1 MGKEKY
7 FLVLNSVS
15 AKAGP
20 GEIRAMVEKYA
31 AEKDIECRFYE
42 TKEDDNVTA
51 VVREA
56 LKDGYT
62 LIASSG
68 GDGTVSKV
76 GAALV
81 GKDIPLAIIPTGT
94 ANVFAQD
101 IGIPRNLR
109 KAVELMFTERSVRTV
124 DMMRVWGKT
133 YLLNMG
139 VGLNALMIEDTDH
152 KKKSALGLL
161 AYVITGIKKAFGYQ
175 PHTFTLEVDGRT
187 EEIDAA
193 EVLVFNSSALG
204 TSAIHLH
211 RETLVDDGQ
220 LDLCIL
226 QSRNLLDYIKIFISI
241 FLNRVKRDPKIHH
254 FPVDKEV
261 SIETEKEL
269 KVQAD
274 GDVIGTTPVRV
285 EVVPRILKIIVPEQ

>member
-1 MGKEKY
+1 MGREKY
-7 FLVLNSVS
+7 FFVLNSVS
-15 AKAGP
+15 VKAGP
-20 GEIRAMVEKYA
+20 KEIRAMVEEYA
-31 AEKDIECRFYE
+31 GERSIGCSFYE
-42 TKEDDNVTA
+42 TEEDDNVTD

-56 LKDGYT
+56 VTEGYS
-62 LIASSG
+62 LIAASG

-81 GKDIPLAIIPTGT
+81 GTEIPLAIIPTGT

-101 IGIPRNLR
+101 LGIPRNVR
-109 KAVELMFTERSVRTV
+109 KSVELVFKEHSFRTV
-124 DMMRVWGKT
+124 DMMRIWGKY

-175 PHTFTLEVDGRT
+175 PHTFNLEVDGRK

-211 RETLVDDGQ
+211 RETLVDDGL

-226 QSRNLLDYIKIFISI
+226 QSRNLWDYIKIFISI
-241 FLNRVKRDPKIHH
+241 FLNRVKQDPKIHH
-254 FPVDKEV
+254 FLVEKDV
-261 SIETEKEL
+261 SMDTEKAL

-274 GDVIGTTPVRV
+274 GDLIGTTPVRI
-285 EVVPRILKIIVPEQ
+285 EVVPRILKIIIPEQ